1 LSGTK
6 HFIPQNPRLAHAGH
20 FSFFAMF
27 KKRHPAESVLPYSR
41 LAEIYDHVMRH
52 VDYVHWAS
60 YVESLFNRHLSLPEQ
75 VLDLACGTGS
85 LAIEL
90 HRRGYEVSGADG
102 CLEMLSEGRKKASN
116 LGYPISFFHRNLLDL
131 HDMPTFDAVL
141 CLYDSINYMMTL
153 EDMATAF
160 EMVGKVIKPG
170 GLFVFDACTESNS
183 LQHFNDMKEEDIGD
197 GFSYVRHSYFK
208 AGIQFNQFDIHFEA
222 EDERAQEVHQQ
233 RIYALSDI
241 KAVLEASPFEVEG
254 IYSGFGFSSPS
265 ELSDR
270 VHFVLRG

>member
-1 LSGTK
+1 
-6 HFIPQNPRLAHAGH
+6 
-20 FSFFAMF
+20 MF
-27 KKRHPAESVLPYSR
+27 KKRNSIENVSPYSR

-60 YVESLFNRHLSLPEQ
+60 YVESLFDRHDASPDT

-90 HRRGYEVSGADG
+90 HRRGYGASGADG
-102 CLEMLSEGRKKASN
+102 CLEMMEEGCRKVSA
-116 LGYPISFFHRNLLDL
+116 LDYPITFYHRNLLDL
-131 HDMPTFDAVL
+131 HDLPTYDAVL

-153 EDMATAF
+153 EDMAQAF
-160 EMVGKVIKPG
+160 EMIGNVVKPG
-170 GLFVFDACTESNS
+170 GIVIFDACTESNS
-183 LQHFNDMKEEDIGD
+183 LQHFNDMKEKDAGD

-208 AGIQFNQFDIHFEA
+208 DGIQYNKFDIHFEA
-222 EDERAQEVHQQ
+222 DDTSAQEVHQQ
-233 RIYALSDI
+233 RIYPLSDI
-241 KAVLEASPFEVEG
+241 RSVLESSRFEIEAA
-254 IYSGFGFSSPS
+254 YSGFGYASPN